1 MTSTWKPSGAGAREV
16 KQAKWKFQDTVVLIT
31 GASQGQG
38 RSHAETFANA
48 GADLILCD
56 LPDGAELPGVTYGL
70 GSRSALDEVAGVCRD
85 QGARVLP
92 VACDVRDSD

>member
-38 RSHAETFANA
+38 RSHAEAFAHLFPVQRIIWIW
-48 GADLILCD
+48 LI
-56 LPDGAELPGVTYGL
+56 VW
-70 GSRSALDEVAGVCRD
+70 
-85 QGARVLP
+85 
-92 VACDVRDSD
+92 